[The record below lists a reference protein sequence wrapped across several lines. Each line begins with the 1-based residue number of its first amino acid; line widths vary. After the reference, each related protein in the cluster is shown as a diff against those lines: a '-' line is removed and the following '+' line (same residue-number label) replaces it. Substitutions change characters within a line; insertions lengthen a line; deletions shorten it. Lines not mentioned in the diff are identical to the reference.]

1 MFVDSHCHIH
11 FRAYRDE
18 QDELIKRTLESGVFM
33 VTVGT
38 DRETS
43 REAIECAEKY
53 DGVFATVGLHP
64 EHVIEQTFFDE
75 NESAE
80 HHTAEIF
87 DLEIYRTLAQ
97 SKKCVAIGEC
107 GLDYYRMP
115 QSFPL
120 SEGGGGGREALIEK
134 QKQTVR
140 AHFALA
146 SELELPVVVH
156 CRDAYA
162 DQLEINQEYIDA
174 QKISRRGV
182 IHCFAG
188 SLEQAR
194 AFIAQGFYLGFTGV
208 ITFPPRK
215 TDVLVDGLTEIQQVI
230 REMPLD
236 RILIETDSPYLT
248 PIPFRGKRNE
258 PAYVKYVA
266 EKISEI
272 RGVSMDDIEKAT
284 TENAKRLFA
293 LSIK

>member
-1 MFVDSHCHIH
+1 MFVDSHCHVH
-11 FRAYRDE
+11 FRAYKDE
-18 QDELIKRTLESGVFM
+18 QDELIKKTLESGVFM

-38 DRETS
+38 DKETS
-43 REAIECAEKY
+43 REAIACAEKY

-64 EHVIEQTFFDE
+64 EHVIDQTFFDE

-80 HHTAEIF
+80 HHPAETF
-87 DLEIYRTLAQ
+87 DPDFYRTLAK

-115 QSFPL
+115 
-120 SEGGGGGREALIEK
+120 EGIDRDAAIMK

-140 AHFALA
+140 AHFDLA
-146 SELELPVVVH
+146 DELGLPVVVH

-162 DQLEINQEYIDA
+162 DQLAINQEYLNA
-174 QKISRRGV
+174 GKLTRRGV

-188 SLEQAR
+188 TLEHAR

-208 ITFPPRK
+208 ITFPARK
-215 TDVLVDGLTEIQQVI
+215 TDILVDGLTETQQII

-236 RILIETDSPYLT
+236 QMFIETDSPYLT

-258 PAYVKYVA
+258 PTYVKYVA
-266 EKISEI
+266 QKIAEI
-272 RGVSMDDIEKAT
+272 RGVSIEEIEHAT
-284 TENAKRLFA
+284 TENAKRLFRLA
-293 LSIK
+293 IE